1 MMEGMSATITTTRS
15 SELPLSVAET
25 IRSSLTKKGSDT
37 NRDFE
42 TIVNGMLEVKDSL
55 PDYPMSICLRLDPYT
70 DALHCIGWASAT
82 LWDQSLALQVF
93 VDPEFRGMGLA
104 TALASLLLVDG
115 ILTTEMPLAVFSD
128 STVRLAQRLEF
139 PDIRRY
145 RRVAD
150 GWLRSERLFD
160 EEPPAP
166 RGIEGQ

>member
-1 MMEGMSATITTTRS
+1 MSATITTTRS
-15 SELPLSVAET
+15 NELPLSVAET

-42 TIVNGMLEVKDSL
+42 EIVQGMLDVRDSL

-70 DALHCIGWASAT
+70 DATHCIGWASAT

-93 VDPEFRGMGLA
+93 VDPEYRGRGLA

-128 STVRLAQRLEF
+128 STVRIAQRLKF

-145 RRVAD
+145 RRVDD
-150 GWLRSERLFD
+150 GWLRSRKLFD
-160 EEPPAP
+160 DESPASE
-166 RGIEGQ
+166 RTKSQ